1 MTAAFTESVVEDA
14 ALAWLSNLGYRV
26 LNGPEIAAGEPAA
39 ERNDPNYRDVVLE
52 GRLREALIRL
62 NPDLPA
68 EAIEDAYRKLTR
80 TDAPSLVERNR
91 AMHRMLVN
99 GVTVE
104 YRRADGSIAGAQALV
119 LDFDQAGN
127 NDWLAVNQFTV
138 SEGQH
143 IRRPDVAL
151 FVNGL
156 PLAVI
161 ELKNPA
167 DENATI
173 WSAYQQLQ
181 TYQAQIPT
189 LFTTNVA
196 LIVSD
201 GVQARIG
208 SLGAGRE
215 WFKPWRTITGKE
227 DYASPLPSPRPD
239 SHPSPIGRGDGG
251 EGQKHFKSELEVLLL
266 GVFEKRRFLDL
277 VRHFIV
283 FEDEGGG
290 KLTKKMAGYH
300 QFHAVNVAVE
310 ETLRAARRVAEHRA
324 ADVLGQYK
332 SGHQPGGE
340 TGDRRVGVVWHTQ
353 GSGKS
358 LTMAFYAGRV
368 ILHPVME
375 NPTIVVL
382 TDRNDLDDQL
392 FGTFARCH
400 DLLRQPPV
408 QAADRAD
415 LREKLKV
422 ASGGVVFTTIQKFF
436 PEEKG
441 DLPAP
446 SGARQ
451 AGRHPVL
458 SDRRNIVVIADEAHR
473 SQYDFI
479 DGFARHMRDALPN
492 ASFIGFTG
500 TPIEKTDANTCA
512 VFGDYISVYDIQ
524 RAVVDGATVPIYYE
538 SRLAKLELKDSERPK
553 IDPKFEEATEGE
565 EVERKEK
572 LKTKWAQLEAVVGS
586 GNRIKLIARDL
597 VEHFENRLSTMDGKA
612 MVVCMSR
619 RICVELYREI
629 AVLRPQW
636 HGDTD
641 DLGSMKVIMTGSA
654 SDPMEWQG
662 HIRNKKRREDM
673 ALRFRDPKDPFQI
686 VIVRDM
692 WLTGFDAP
700 SLHTMYVDKPMRGHG
715 LMQAIA
721 RVNRVFKDKPGGLV
735 VDYLGLADELK
746 KALAT
751 YTESGG
757 TGKTAIDQAEA
768 VAVMLEKYEICQG
781 LFHGFDWSRWITG
794 KPQER
799 LSVLPAAQEH
809 ILAQQ
814 DGKPRLLRAVTDLS
828 QAFALAVPHEE
839 TFRIRDDVGFF
850 QAVRSVLAKNTPGE
864 RKTDE
869 ELDYAIRQIISKAV
883 VSGEVVD
890 IFAAAGLKKPDLSI
904 LSDEFLV
911 EVRGMPQRNLAV
923 ELLRKL
929 LAGEIKTRSKR
940 NVVQAR
946 SFAELLE
953 QAIRKYQNRAIETAQ
968 VIEELIGLAKH
979 MRSAHTRGETLGLTE
994 DELAFYDALET
1005 NDSAVKVLG
1014 EPTLTKIARELAEMV
1029 KKNVTIDWTVRENVR
1044 AQLRVLVKRILR
1056 KYGYPPDKQEKATQ
1070 TVLEQAEVLCAEVAA

>member
-1 MTAAFTESVVEDA
+1 LASQFTESVVEDA
-14 ALAWLSNLGYRV
+14 ALGWLENLGYAV
-26 LNGPEIAAGEPAA
+26 LHGPDIAVGMPGA
-39 ERNDPNYRDVVLE
+39 ERSDPNYRDVALE
-52 GRLREALIRL
+52 NRLRQTLVRL
-62 NPDLPA
+62 NRDLPA
-68 EAIEDAYRKLTR
+68 DALEDAFRKLTR

-91 AMHRMLVN
+91 AVHRMLVD

-104 YRRADGSIAGAQALV
+104 YRRKDGSIAGAQARIF
-119 LDFDQAGN
+119 DFDQADS

-138 SEGQH
+138 AEGQH
-143 IRRPDVAL
+143 QRRPDVIL

-181 TYQAQIPT
+181 TYQAQIPA
-189 LFTTNVA
+189 LFATNAA

-208 SLGAGRE
+208 TLGAGKE
-215 WFKPWRTITGKE
+215 WFKPWRTITGRE
-227 DYASPLPSPRPD
+227 DAATKLA
-239 SHPSPIGRGDGG
+239 
-251 EGQKHFKSELEVLLL
+251 ELQVVLE

-277 VRHFIV
+277 IRHFIV
-283 FEDEGGG
+283 FEDAGGG

-310 ETLRAARRVAEHRA
+310 ETLRAAQKVADDRTAEAPGRYVA
-324 ADVLGQYK
+324 R
-332 SGHQPGGE
+332 HQPGGE
-340 TGDRRVGVVWHTQ
+340 RGDRRVGVVWHTQ

-368 ILHPVME
+368 ILHPAMA

-441 DLPAP
+441 D
-446 SGARQ
+446 
-451 AGRHPVL
+451 RHPVL
-458 SDRRNIVVIADEAHR
+458 SERRNIVVIADEAHR

-500 TPIEKTDANTCA
+500 TPIEKTDANTRA

-586 GNRIKLIARDL
+586 ENRIKLIARDL
-597 VEHFENRLSTMDGKA
+597 VDHFENRLAAMDGKA

-629 AVLRPQW
+629 AALHPQW

-641 DLGSMKVIMTGSA
+641 ELGSMKVIMTGSA
-654 SDPMEWQG
+654 SDPIEWQG

-715 LMQAIA
+715 LMQTIA

-768 VAVMLEKYEICQG
+768 VAVMLEKYEICRG
-781 LFHGFDWSRWITG
+781 LFHGFNWSRWITG
-794 KPQER
+794 KPQDR

-850 QAVRSVLAKNTPGE
+850 QAVRSVLAKSTPGE

-883 VSGEVVD
+883 VSDEVVD

-904 LSDEFLV
+904 LSDKFLA
-911 EVRGMPQRNLAV
+911 EVRGMPQHNLAV

-929 LAGEIKTRSKR
+929 LSGEIKLRARK
-940 NVVQAR
+940 NVVQAK
-946 SFAELLE
+946 SFAEMLE
-953 QAIRKYQNRAIETAQ
+953 QAVRKYQNRAIEAAQ
-968 VIEELIGLAKH
+968 VIEEMISLAKD
-979 MRSAHTRGETLGLTE
+979 MRRAHERGEALKLTE
-994 DELAFYDALET
+994 EELAFYDALET

-1014 EPTLTKIARELAEMV
+1014 DEALRKIAREVAEAV
-1029 KKNVTIDWTVRENVR
+1029 RKNVTIDWTVRENVR
-1044 AQLRVLVKRILR
+1044 AQLRVIVKRILR

-1070 TVLEQAEVLCAEVAA
+1070 TVLEQAEVLCSEWAV